1 MMVVYM
7 YLDVMTV
14 EVLTSRAWLV
24 LNCDVLSEEE
34 SESEETR
41 GLEGTRGGGW
51 KEAGGCCWPWLSLTS
66 CCSLDTGELE
76 VSAPPPGSRCFHSLL
91 LVSEESEA
99 FAVAAEVAPP
109 AAAVPA
115 GGAPS
120 TLLKLGMGKA
130 ASTWW

>member
-1 MMVVYM
+1 
-7 YLDVMTV
+7 MTV

-41 GLEGTRGGGW
+41 GLEGIRGGGW
-51 KEAGGCCWPWLSLTS
+51 EEAGGCWPWLSLTS

-99 FAVAAEVAPP
+99 FAPDVVSWGEASNPSSMLGASASGAALGSCPAPQ
-109 AAAVPA
+109 AR
-115 GGAPS
+115 
-120 TLLKLGMGKA
+120 
-130 ASTWW
+130 